1 MSPLENVGGGV
12 IGQSR
17 PALRGPLGPVAAAVY
32 GAAIS
37 LRNRRFDRGKGVVT
51 FDRPVVSVGN
61 LSVGGTGKTPMVLH
75 LARVLT
81 EAGHR
86 PCVAM
91 RGYGAADGQ
100 KADEA
105 REYHRAIRNLPVV
118 AQPDRTLGLI
128 ELFGTEHGSEVDCV
142 ILDDGFQHRQI
153 ARQYDIVLIDA
164 TRP

>member
-1 MSPLENVGGGV
+1 MSFLENVGGGV

-17 PALRGPLGPVAAAVY
+17 PALRGPLGPLAAAVY

-37 LRNRRFDRGKGVVT
+37 LRNRRFDRGRGVVT

-91 RGYGAADGQ
+91 RGYGVGRQPAADSSERPGEGSPGHP
-100 KADEA
+100 A
-105 REYHRAIRNLPVV
+105 
-118 AQPDRTLGLI
+118 GL
-128 ELFGTEHGSEVDCV
+128 ES
-142 ILDDGFQHRQI
+142 
-153 ARQYDIVLIDA
+153 
-164 TRP
+164 